1 MRVSAADL
9 EALVKAVF
17 VNHQVDPV
25 IADCV
30 AKALIRAE
38 ADGISSHGLARV
50 PPYADQAM
58 NGKEVPLDEDFI
70 VRGMPMSYTGDPKGG
85 ASNVINCRCV
95 TVYFTPEDEIED

>member
-1 MRVSAADL
+1 MSTLRVSAADL

-50 PPYADQAM
+50 P
-58 NGKEVPLDEDFI
+58 
-70 VRGMPMSYTGDPKGG
+70 RW
-85 ASNVINCRCV
+85 R
-95 TVYFTPEDEIED
+95 